1 MKDVAIP
8 TILEAQVDGATRL
21 QGKNGTACLKASIF
35 CVAGVI
41 AAITVPPA
49 WPLPAKS
56 AQNRIDAAY
65 AAVGGDK
72 LNTISLSAHLQQF
85 DPATSYSLHDPL
97 KPDRGE
103 ADLVQTRDLIHGLAR
118 NEWVR
123 RRRNGNNMTYTEIV
137 TPTAGCVVGVDTVEE
152 DRLPNRTIK
161 GTRPEHSMSGRRL
174 TATLREL
181 ERPIVVIEMK
191 RHPERVTA
199 IADQTVDGRSYGA
212 AQYRGDY
219 DKFIVMFNP
228 ETNLPIRVRTLDWD
242 EAEGDSVYD
251 AEYSDWRDVGGVKI
265 PFHTLY
271 TLNGIKIID
280 SRLSDAKVNP
290 SLESGTFTIPPALLD
305 SATRPTSPRET
316 PFQWIIR
323 RQLAGFY
330 LDSDAKYTDDGD
342 RLEIVDIGPDISQ
355 VRGHNRA
362 LNLNLNT
369 TFIATNSYLIAVEA
383 PNDDGQSIQSIAL
396 AKKKYP
402 GKPIRYL
409 ILTHH
414 HAEHI
419 GGMRTYAAQG
429 TTIVVAKGNGDYFRQ
444 VLSRPEKLNP
454 NAPKKAFT
462 AKLIEVDGKWSV
474 SDAGRTVDVYVID
487 TSHAANF
494 LVPFVPD
501 AKFAVVTDLAVPGE
515 TVRPNPWVTD
525 LVKGL
530 NKWGIRPETF
540 AGGHG
545 TVGRYDEV
553 VAVAEKFPSGK
564 L

>member
-1 MKDVAIP
+1 MR
-8 TILEAQVDGATRL
+8 TQ
-21 QGKNGTACLKASIF
+21 NGTRCLIASLC
-35 CVAGVI
+35 CVAGVT
-41 AAITVPPA
+41 ATITLPSA
-49 WPLPAKS
+49 WALPAKS
-56 AQNRIDAAY
+56 PQDRIDAAY
-65 AAVGGDK
+65 VAVGGGK
-72 LNTISLSAHLQQF
+72 LNTIRLSAHLQQF
-85 DPATSYSLHDPL
+85 DPATSYSVSDPM

-103 ADLVQTRDLIHGLAR
+103 SDLVQTRDLVHGLTR

-123 RRRNGNNMTYTEIV
+123 RRRNGTSMIYTEII
-137 TPTAGCVVGVDTVEE
+137 TLAAGCVVGVDAVEE
-152 DRLPNRTIK
+152 DRLPERTIR
-161 GTRPEHSMSGRRL
+161 GAQPEHTMSGRRL

-191 RHPERVTA
+191 QHPERISD
-199 IADQTVDGRSYGA
+199 IADQKVDGRTYGA
-212 AQYRGDY
+212 VQYRGDY
-219 DKFIVMFNP
+219 GTFIVMFNA
-228 ETNLPIRVRTLDWD
+228 ETNLPVRVRTLDWD

-251 AEYSDWRDVGGVKI
+251 AEYSDWRDIGGAKV

-280 SRLSDAKVNP
+280 SRISDAKVN
-290 SLESGTFTIPPALLD
+290 SALEAGTFSIPPALLD
-305 SATRPTSPRET
+305 SAARPAASSDT

-342 RLEIVDIGPDISQ
+342 SLELVDIGPNISQ

-369 TFIATNSYLIAVEA
+369 IFIATNSYLIAVEA
-383 PNDDGQSIQSIAL
+383 PNDDGQSIQSIDL

-419 GGMRTYAAQG
+419 GGMRTYAAEG

-444 VLSRPEKLNP
+444 VLARPEKLNP
-454 NAPKKAFT
+454 NAPKKAFA
-462 AKLIEVDGKWSV
+462 AKVIEVDGKWSV
-474 SDAGRTVDVYVID
+474 NDGGRTVDAYVID

-501 AKFAVVTDLAVPGE
+501 AKLAVVTDLAVPGE
-515 TVRPNPWVTD
+515 AVRSNAWVTD
-525 LVKGL
+525 LVKGMD
-530 NKWGIRPETF
+530 KWGIKPETF

-545 TVGRYDEV
+545 TVGRYSEV
-553 VAVAEKFPSGK
+553 AAAAQKVPAVTP
-564 L
+564 